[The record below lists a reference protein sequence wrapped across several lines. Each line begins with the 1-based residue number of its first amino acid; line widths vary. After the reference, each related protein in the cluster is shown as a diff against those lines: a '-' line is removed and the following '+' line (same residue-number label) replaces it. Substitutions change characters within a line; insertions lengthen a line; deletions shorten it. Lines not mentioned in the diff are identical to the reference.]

1 VKEAKEKLHPD
12 SAVPLSQVEHHSIP
26 NLHVLEFHVA
36 FVPHSKAWNIKDMM
50 PKTRLGKRH
59 GRANILKNG
68 DLETCEPD
76 AHALPAITISEALEA
91 RSPSPSPGVCDVG

>member
-76 AHALPAITISEALEA
+76 AHALPAITTSEALVSLAEPQS
-91 RSPSPSPGVCDVG
+91 RGL